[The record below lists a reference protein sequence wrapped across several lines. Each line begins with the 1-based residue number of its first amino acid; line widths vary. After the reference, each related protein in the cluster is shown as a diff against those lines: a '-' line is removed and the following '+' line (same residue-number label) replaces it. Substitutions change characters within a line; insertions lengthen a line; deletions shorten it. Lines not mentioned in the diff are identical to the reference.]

1 MGLLGSHLVVLGGGA
16 RGSTKETIRTPPWG
30 PQERPYVVVSMMAE
44 CGRTGGPAVP
54 PGRGQPRRAPR
65 DPGPHVRSLGG
76 FLSSRAPAAEREDLG
91 AFWSPAAFV
100 LDWGSERGT
109 ALGL

>member
-1 MGLLGSHLVVLGGGA
+1 MGAPGTPLCGGEHDG
-16 RGSTKETIRTPPWG
+16 RVWRDW
-30 PQERPYVVVSMMAE
+30 RPS
-44 CGRTGGPAVP
+44 
-54 PGRGQPRRAPR
+54 RAPR
-65 DPGPHVRSLGG
+65 TRPAPPCTTGPRAPREVPRG

-100 LDWGSERGT
+100 LDWGSEHGT